1 MTRKREL
8 LIVAATLGLTA
19 GLPGPV
25 ESRTISK
32 PWTLGRFNS
41 TWSGV
46 ARSPREIKAVASVL
60 TVPGSSRRWTGS

>member
-25 ESRTISK
+25 AAQSSGNAVSSEAPSADTGFQEVSGSLIMFAQIF
-32 PWTLGRFNS
+32 TLMIDNVS
-41 TWSGV
+41 
-46 ARSPREIKAVASVL
+46 
-60 TVPGSSRRWTGS
+60 